1 MCASLTQ
8 NYRKLTQDAQWPS
21 DTSFA
26 HALGPLFGTMDL
38 AVLRTCKSEACVG
51 LKPGQAD
58 ELTGQ
63 DPAWR
68 TNGEWSGR
76 FGSYRAG

>member
-1 MCASLTQ
+1 
-8 NYRKLTQDAQWPS
+8 
-21 DTSFA
+21 
-26 HALGPLFGTMDL
+26 MDL

-51 LKPGQAD
+51 LEPGQAD